1 MKKPL
6 AVLFAMM
13 PLVILG
19 CTWVQLT
26 PEGKK
31 VRVFDAKQTESC
43 KKLGQTTTS
52 VLAKKGIITRDE
64 EKVREELAT
73 LARNSAADM
82 GGNVTVPISDI
93 KDGEQSF
100 TVYNCSRP

>member
-1 MKKPL
+1 MEKTL
-6 AVLFAMM
+6 TVLFVMI
-13 PLVILG
+13 PLVMLG
-19 CTWVQLT
+19 CTWVPLT

-82 GGNVTVPISDI
+82 GGNIIVPISDI
-93 KDGEQSF
+93 KNGERSF
-100 TVYNCSRP
+100 AVYSCSRL

>member
-1 MKKPL
+1 MKKTL

-26 PEGKK
+26 PEGEK
-31 VRVFDAKQTESC
+31 VHVLDTKQTEGC

-64 EKVREELAT
+64 EKVSGELAT

-82 GGNVTVPISDI
+82 GGNVIVPISDI
-93 KDGEQSF
+93 KNGERSF
-100 TVYNCSRP
+100 AVYNCSRP

>member
-13 PLVILG
+13 PLVIPG

-26 PEGKK
+26 QEGAK
-31 VRVFDAKQTESC
+31 VRVLDAKQAESC

-52 VLAKKGIITRDE
+52 VLAKKGIIIRDE
-64 EKVREELAT
+64 EKVSGELAT

-82 GGNVTVPISDI
+82 GGNVIVPINDI
-93 KDGEQSF
+93 KNGERSF
-100 TVYNCSRP
+100 TVYSCSRL

>member
-1 MKKPL
+1 MKKTL

-19 CTWVQLT
+19 CTWVKLT
-26 PEGKK
+26 PEGQK
-31 VRVFDAKQTESC
+31 VRVLDAKQVENC
-43 KKLGQTTTS
+43 KKLGQTSTS
-52 VLAKKGIITRDE
+52 VLAKKGIITRNK
-64 EKVREELAT
+64 EKVSGELAT

-82 GGNVTVPISDI
+82 GGNVIVPISNI
-93 KDGEQSF
+93 KNGERSF

>member
-1 MKKPL
+1 MKKNL
-6 AVLFAMM
+6 TILFAMI
-13 PLVILG
+13 PLIILG
-19 CTWVQLT
+19 CTLVPLT

-31 VRVFDAKQTESC
+31 VHVFDAKQTKSC

-82 GGNVTVPISDI
+82 GGNVIVPISDI

-100 TVYNCSRP
+100 TVYNCSKP